1 MPGLRFHIR
10 VERKL
15 PLTSPLTSVSVSVSP
30 MVDLRLE
37 RIGST
42 PLLFLKWR
50 LCWLPGCPFVQITV
64 SIVGHL
70 TSLRAI
76 RERSIAARV
85 ALVRESEGPTS
96 VGGTKT
102 GKVEEMA
109 LKKRGKTWHTHF
121 FVDGQR
127 FRQSL
132 DTTDYR
138 EAQKKEKELI
148 TQASQGK
155 LAPVSQQFGRLAFG
169 DAADRFLEGRRL
181 DLSQASQK
189 KEKQLLVQ
197 PRRFFGAQTLQKITT
212 ENLVSFREW
221 RVTVGVGPA
230 IINME
235 MGVIRRMMK
244 KAKRWH
250 LVGAEIKPLREPRS
264 IGRAL
269 AHSEKVK
276 LLAKAKS
283 RPEWHNARLAGILA
297 LNTTMRGCEIKNLR
311 WRDVD
316 LLTRVLS
323 VRKSKTEAGERTI
336 PINDAAFAAIRE
348 LRERA
353 QPFNGTEPEHF
364 LFPACENDHIDP
376 TRPMK
381 SWRTAWRQLTKA
393 AGIPGLRFHDLR
405 HHAITELAESQASD
419 QTIMSVAGHVSQRM
433 LARYPHV
440 RMEAK
445 RHLGCPVRRE

>member
-1 MPGLRFHIR
+1 
-10 VERKL
+10 
-15 PLTSPLTSVSVSVSP
+15 
-30 MVDLRLE
+30 
-37 RIGST
+37 
-42 PLLFLKWR
+42 
-50 LCWLPGCPFVQITV
+50 
-64 SIVGHL
+64 
-70 TSLRAI
+70 
-76 RERSIAARV
+76 
-85 ALVRESEGPTS
+85 
-96 VGGTKT
+96 
-102 GKVEEMA
+102 MA

-127 FRQSL
+127 FRQNL
-132 DTTDYR
+132 DTSDWR
-138 EAQKKEKELI
+138 EAQAKEKALI

-155 LAPVSQQFGRLAFG
+155 LAPVTRQFARLAFG
-169 DAADRFLEGRRL
+169 EAADLFLQSRQLE
-181 DLSQASQK
+181 LSEASRK
-189 KEKQLLVQ
+189 KERQLLVQ
-197 PRRFFGAQTLQKITT
+197 PRRFFGSQTLAKVTT
-212 ENLVSFREW
+212 EGLISHREW
-221 RVTVGVGPA
+221 RVKVGVGPA

-250 LVGAEIKPLREPRS
+250 LVGAEIKPLREPSS

-276 LLAKAKS
+276 LLAVVKS
-283 RPEWHNARLAGILA
+283 RPEWQNARLAAILA

-336 PINDAAFAAIRE
+336 PTNEAAFAAIRE
-348 LRERA
+348 LRENA
-353 QPFNGTEPEHF
+353 QLFSDTKPEHF
-364 LFPACENDHIDP
+364 LFPACEHERIDP
-376 TRPMK
+376 TKPVK
-381 SWRTAWRQLTKA
+381 SWRTAWRHLTKA

-433 LARYPHV
+433 LARYSHV
-440 RMEAK
+440 RIDAK
-445 RHLGCPVRRE
+445 RNALDALSKGSERHGYDTTSDTNTASVFSVSAELIERNGRHEETRTPDLYRVKVAL

>member
-1 MPGLRFHIR
+1 MQSREAAR
-10 VERKL
+10 TRQEMVERK
-15 PLTSPLTSVSVSVSP
+15 PSEEESAVCESCQQASK
-30 MVDLRLE
+30 E
-37 RIGST
+37 RT
-42 PLLFLKWR
+42 WENM
-50 LCWLPGCPFVQITV
+50 
-64 SIVGHL
+64 
-70 TSLRAI
+70 SL
-76 RERSIAARV
+76 V
-85 ALVRESEGPTS
+85 
-96 VGGTKT
+96 
-102 GKVEEMA
+102 
-109 LKKRGKTWHTHF
+109 KRGKTWHTHF
-121 FVDGQR
+121 FIDGQR

-132 DTTDYR
+132 DTSDWR
-138 EAQKKEKELI
+138 EAQAREKELI

-155 LAPVSQQFGRLAFG
+155 LAPASQQFGRLAFG
-169 DAADRFLEGRRL
+169 EAADRFLESRRL
-181 DLSQASQK
+181 DLSEASQK
-189 KEKQLLVQ
+189 KEKQVLVQ
-197 PRRFFGAQTLQKITT
+197 PRRFFGAQTLHKITT
-212 ENLVSFREW
+212 ENLVGFREW
-221 RVTVGVGPA
+221 RVKAGVGPA

-235 MGVIRRMMK
+235 MGVIRRMLK

-311 WRDVD
+311 WRDID

-353 QPFNGTEPEHF
+353 QPFSGTEPEHF
-364 LFPACENDHIDP
+364 LFPACEHERIDP

-381 SWRTAWRQLTKA
+381 SWRSAWRQITKA

-433 LARYPHV
+433 LARYSHV

-445 RHLGCPVRRE
+445 RQALDALSGGGERQGYDTKNDTKGDSAFAIAAEVIERNGRHEETRTPDLYRVKVAL